1 MIDKIIAVVGLG
13 YVGLPLALEFGKKRK
28 VIGFDINQNRIL
40 DLKSGSDSTLEA
52 TSEDLSSS
60 IYLSFTSNPEGIKN
74 CKIFIIA
81 VPTPID
87 QNKQPDLKLLEK
99 SSETVGKVLKKGDL
113 VIYESTVY
121 PGATEEVCVPILEKH
136 SGLIFNEDFYC
147 GYSPERINP
156 GDKERSLTEIK
167 KVTSGSTPEI
177 ADIVD
182 ELYKE
187 IIIAGT
193 HRASSMKIAEASK
206 VIENT
211 QRDVN
216 IALMNEF
223 SLIFNK
229 LGIDTQSVLEAAG
242 SKWNFLH
249 FRPGLVGG
257 HCIHV
262 DPYYLAYKA
271 IDVGYNPE
279 VILAG
284 RRINNSM
291 GEYIAN
297 QVSNLMKKKFINLV
311 DANVLIMGFTF
322 KENCPDL
329 RNTNVVNL
337 ITEFE
342 SFSCN
347 VDVFDPWADKEL
359 AKLEYGIS
367 LLDKPF
373 NNKYDAII
381 LAVAHDDFK
390 KLSFEKIKVFAKDN
404 FVLYDIKYLLDAN
417 EVDGRL

>member
-1 MIDKIIAVVGLG
+1 
-13 YVGLPLALEFGKKRK
+13 
-28 VIGFDINQNRIL
+28 
-40 DLKSGSDSTLEA
+40 
-52 TSEDLSSS
+52 
-60 IYLSFTSNPEGIKN
+60 
-74 CKIFIIA
+74 
-81 VPTPID
+81 
-87 QNKQPDLKLLEK
+87 
-99 SSETVGKVLKKGDL
+99 
-113 VIYESTVY
+113 
-121 PGATEEVCVPILEKH
+121 
-136 SGLIFNEDFYC
+136 
-147 GYSPERINP
+147 
-156 GDKERSLTEIK
+156 
-167 KVTSGSTPEI
+167 
-177 ADIVD
+177 
-182 ELYKE
+182 
-187 IIIAGT
+187 
-193 HRASSMKIAEASK
+193 
-206 VIENT
+206 
-211 QRDVN
+211 
-216 IALMNEF
+216 
-223 SLIFNK
+223 
-229 LGIDTQSVLEAAG
+229 
-242 SKWNFLH
+242 
-249 FRPGLVGG
+249 
-257 HCIHV
+257 
-262 DPYYLAYKA
+262 
-271 IDVGYNPE
+271 
-279 VILAG
+279 
-284 RRINNSM
+284 M